1 MNPFT
6 KEICVLAAGLLSP
19 GIMMSENPEIILPD
33 YTSKISI
40 VTLDNHTV
48 SQQVGAYLSS
58 PKMTETSVT
67 LIQGLFG
74 LLTNGSG
81 MSAGIGNI
89 TFNENDS
96 IEIFY
101 DASLNT
107 LIVTL
112 PEDYG
117 NCRYAI
123 ADSTGKIIISE
134 FSDEPAT
141 TIDISTLEPGM
152 YVAAVVAEN
161 KSYKSFKFFV
171 K

>member
-96 IEIFY
+96 IEI
-101 DASLNT
+101 DRKS
-107 LIVTL
+107 
-112 PEDYG
+112 
-117 NCRYAI
+117 
-123 ADSTGKIIISE
+123 
-134 FSDEPAT
+134 
-141 TIDISTLEPGM
+141 
-152 YVAAVVAEN
+152 VV
-161 KSYKSFKFFV
+161 
-171 K
+171 